1 MSDFNVW
8 GYIARLGSRVLG
20 PGDPTL
26 RSGDEVCAVN
36 EPIVLVL
43 QDVEE
48 FLHQEYAEFQCSAPG
63 CREMFSQVYESEA
76 HYRAV
81 HVFSCSV
88 CRKSLPSNHL
98 LDLHIQEGHDSFFSA
113 MAEKK
118 ASFQCFLPT
127 CSTKFWTPEERRDHA
142 ITSHDFPSNFRFDG
156 AKSASHNHK
165 HGSNTRRQQ
174 NKRQKARSMSMKE
187 TRMDIDSSISESHPV
202 STSSKKES
210 KQQSSYKSNNNLNKV
225 TKNGSSETT
234 DNNSMEVDTSET
246 STTTSVVMRRNKN
259 ESGGGGSK
267 SGGNTSSTPNRRP
280 ISLARLPSPKL
291 DTPSILNRP
300 TSSSVGGCSG
310 GGGGRRNTIS
320 SPRTA
325 EKEANG
331 NSLTS
336 TSPRY
341 NASNAGIESA
351 LNANVVIP
359 PLKLDSEGN
368 TRSRRSTISSSPRGG
383 GGPYVSYGNSS
394 TSPKSL
400 QTSPRPAASIN
411 NISLEGGGCESAANS
426 PRKSKIPVLRSASTS
441 KAPKQ
446 FSFGVGIAKAFNRG
460 KAKAWYQQQSKGS
473 QQGRNSQQQVDIG
486 TSDFTSL
493 MDSLPNS

>member
-1 MSDFNVW
+1 M
-8 GYIARLGSRVLG
+8 
-20 PGDPTL
+20 
-26 RSGDEVCAVN
+26 
-36 EPIVLVL
+36 
-43 QDVEE
+43 
-48 FLHQEYAEFQCSAPG
+48 
-63 CREMFSQVYESEA
+63 
-76 HYRAV
+76 
-81 HVFSCSV
+81 
-88 CRKSLPSNHL
+88 
-98 LDLHIQEGHDSFFSA
+98 
-113 MAEKK
+113 K
-118 ASFQCFLPT
+118 A
-127 CSTKFWTPEERRDHA
+127 
-142 ITSHDFPSNFRFDG
+142 
-156 AKSASHNHK
+156 
-165 HGSNTRRQQ
+165 
-174 NKRQKARSMSMKE
+174 
-187 TRMDIDSSISESHPV
+187 
-202 STSSKKES
+202 
-210 KQQSSYKSNNNLNKV
+210 NNNLNKI
-225 TKNGSSETT
+225 TKNGSSEMT

-246 STTTSVVMRRNKN
+246 SSTTTSVVMRRNKN
-259 ESGGGGSK
+259 ESGGGSK
-267 SGGNTSSTPNRRP
+267 SNASSTPNRRP

-300 TSSSVGGCSG
+300 TSSSVGGS

-320 SPRTA
+320 SPRSA

-336 TSPRY
+336 SSTSPRY
-341 NASNAGIESA
+341 NVSTAAGLESA

-383 GGPYVSYGNSS
+383 GGGPYVSYGNNS

-411 NISLEGGGCESAANS
+411 NISLEGGGGCESAANS

-460 KAKAWYQQQSKGS
+460 KAKAWYQQQQSKGS
-473 QQGRNSQQQVDIG
+473 HNQQHGRTSQVVDIG